1 IMGVARDIA
10 VINKMTCQIPDM
22 SPIAATSSATFPVR
36 VEAPQAC
43 PRYLGRVFTNVNVKA
58 NTPLW
63 MQEKLRR
70 GGIRSIDPIVDITN
84 FVLLEMGQPLHA
96 FDLDHVDGA
105 VVVRMGKEGEKLT
118 LLDGNEI
125 TLKDDVLV
133 IADEKQALGMAGIFG
148 GESSGVNEETKN
160 VFLECAFFSPLAIT
174 GRARRYGLHTDASHR
189 FERGVDSALQYQA
202 IERST
207 ILLLEISVGE
217 VGEIIDVT
225 YDSYL

>member
-1 IMGVARDIA
+1 MRLKSALHQTETRLLRYYGCCFRDIA

-58 NTPLW
+58 NDTI
-63 MQEKLRR
+63 MDAEKNYVVVVFAL
-70 GGIRSIDPIVDITN
+70 SIQSLISLT
-84 FVLLEMGQPLHA
+84 LSYLKMGQPLHA

-133 IADEKQALGMAGIFG
+133 IADENK
-148 GESSGVNEETKN
+148 
-160 VFLECAFFSPLAIT
+160 
-174 GRARRYGLHTDASHR
+174 H
-189 FERGVDSALQYQA
+189 
-202 IERST
+202 
-207 ILLLEISVGE
+207 
-217 VGEIIDVT
+217 
-225 YDSYL
+225 